1 MSSISEGRDDA
12 FCFVLLKDEFKKKK
26 KDEFSKNVV
35 LLLDF
40 LFFETL

>member
-1 MSSISEGRDDA
+1 MMLFALFFSKMN
-12 FCFVLLKDEFKKKK
+12 LKKKK

-40 LFFETL
+40 LFFETS

>member
-1 MSSISEGRDDA
+1 MM
-12 FCFVLLKDEFKKKK
+12 LLALFFSKTNLKEK
-26 KDEFSKNVV
+26 KDEFSKDVV